1 MNIIKYLKNLH
12 DDSIRLLSKIEFDK
26 HHALHFALLSLYG
39 SIIEMVGCILVLIN
53 NRGRLGVPILFRSL
67 LECYV
72 EFYNLVRDPTY
83 GYHMDASD
91 AKEWLRVLK
100 AASDTRNSYLS
111 EIAKLPNLSEIIAN
125 TEGEL
130 RNLSNRGFNPL
141 SIRDRFERANMIDE
155 YESFYNCLCTETHS
169 NKRALIDR
177 HVELDGVDY
186 KLIVYKN
193 APEDEYFHYLDCA
206 AGYLASATVSI
217 HEKMETDAIDEAV
230 SFRRTL
236 DIVRASYKD
245 RT

>member
-1 MNIIKYLKNLH
+1 
-12 DDSIRLLSKIEFDK
+12 
-26 HHALHFALLSLYG
+26 
-39 SIIEMVGCILVLIN
+39 
-53 NRGRLGVPILFRSL
+53 
-67 LECYV
+67 
-72 EFYNLVRDPTY
+72 
-83 GYHMDASD
+83 MDASD